1 MSPTV
6 FAFLLYHGVKTA
18 STALHGGGNSCIMQ
32 HEKALKSQM
41 AALEEKRFLRI
52 EAPFPLAG
60 AGS

>member
-1 MSPTV
+1 
-6 FAFLLYHGVKTA
+6 
-18 STALHGGGNSCIMQ
+18 MQ

-41 AALEEKRFLRI
+41 AALEDKRFLRI